1 MALSSGNVHKYE
13 FLTCQDFLPEK
24 GLLVK
29 AATIKRF
36 KYSPLGS
43 KLKRQSHIE
52 GKQYQGLIKVYKF
65 DKKEGN
71 ETIKKEHK
79 NDNEKPTVKEYN
91 RSNLIYNS
99 NRSFY
104 KYYNVK
110 KIDNLSFKS
119 KYLSF
124 NWVF

>member
-71 ETIKKEHK
+71 ETIKKIKKEHK
-79 NDNEKPTVKEYN
+79 NDDKKPTVKEYN

-99 NRSFY
+99 NHNFY
-104 KYYNVK
+104 KYCNVK

-119 KYLSF
+119 KYLFF
-124 NWVF
+124 N